1 MLNGFVLAITLA
13 IPVFISVLVV
23 AVFLGKGKWGGG
35 RLISVFEFD
44 TSKGLISQGL
54 LWLSMAT
61 PVFIALSL
69 GMWVWPNYEIL
80 VSSEG
85 FKNFIEISILPLAV
99 MSVSLPLTGLVS
111 RFHST
116 QQTAKQI
123 EVVSFKN
130 NLDAFYTHRKELL
143 SYFSAMES
151 VTYLG
156 VVEFN
161 YRVHPVLHVRFF
173 EGVPEK
179 GWPVIRRQ
187 SFDSVERG
195 ILQGAQYLVR
205 VLSPTEDHGLR
216 DLDFYLMG
224 CKHIY
229 LVAQSLHIREVTFGL
244 VSRGVMIKSSSCPE
258 HGWDLLTIGT
268 TTAEVLAAIR
278 YVKNYYDN
286 LCDFAGVPRMKI
298 SEEYDV
304 VFRGGQRLLAGELL
318 IENLHMFDIQ
328 QMVEDGRAQY
338 DEMHPVVRKA
348 EAN

>member
-1 MLNGFVLAITLA
+1 MFEGFLLAIILA
-13 IPVFISVLVV
+13 FPVILSIWVV
-23 AVFLGKGKWGGG
+23 AIFLGKGAWGGR

-54 LWLSMAT
+54 LWLSITT
-61 PVFIALSL
+61 PIFVALSL
-69 GMWVWPNYEIL
+69 GAWIWPSYEVLI
-80 VSSEG
+80 SSKG

-99 MSVSLPLTGLVS
+99 MSISLPLAGLIS

-130 NLDAFYTHRKELL
+130 NLDAFFTHRKELI
-143 SYFSAMES
+143 SYFSAMEP

-156 VVEFN
+156 VVEFK
-161 YRVHPVLHVRFF
+161 YVIHPVLHVRFF

-179 GWPVIRRQ
+179 GWPVVKRK
-187 SFDSVERG
+187 SFNNVEHG
-195 ILQGAQYLVR
+195 ILRGAQHLVG
-205 VLSPTEDHGLR
+205 VLAPTEDCGFD
-216 DLDFYLMG
+216 DLDRYLQG
-224 CKHIY
+224 CKEIY
-229 LVAQSLHIREVTFGL
+229 LAAQALHIREITQGL
-244 VSRGVMIKSSSCPE
+244 VSRGVMLKSSSCPE

-286 LCDFAGVPRMKI
+286 LCDFAGVARMI
-298 SEEYDV
+298 VPDGYEV
-304 VFRGGQRLLAGELL
+304 VFHGGQRLLAGDLT

-328 QMVEDGRAQY
+328 QMVDDGRAQY
-338 DEMHPVVRKA
+338 DEKHHSLRKA